1 MFRRIHIA
9 LLTALIP
16 LFVIAQEPLSGALER
31 DTILTKEQSPHYI
44 QQNLSI
50 NSGITLKINA
60 GSQIIL
66 SSGVTLTNNG
76 RLVIEGTE
84 QEKVLFTSDSPE
96 TRWKYISNQGSF
108 FANYLVIRRGVRFIT
123 SYGDTVI
130 VQNCDVADTYGGV
143 GDDCIGVHDAD
154 KLVIR
159 NTTLTGNPA
168 AGKTDAIDVDGI
180 SGDTIAGNVIGWY
193 SDDGIDIGTSSSNI
207 VVDNNVIEH
216 CDMAISVGE
225 NSTAS
230 ISENLLLFS
239 IAGIQSHRGSVVHS
253 EQNTLYGNTYGI
265 RAFHDV
271 GELTSGGTIYVSNS
285 IISESVQGE
294 ITQVDNSEVHFE
306 YTLTDQVL
314 LPGTGNITG
323 LPRFADVESEKFKLS
338 PASDAIDAGNPDLDN
353 DGLDYIADE
362 DDRDPD
368 GTRLDLGCYPYF
380 QSPLRFVEVSPSN
393 LSLEMDD
400 AGEYSDW
407 FKIRNL
413 SGSSI
418 NLKGYYLSDSP
429 DQPFKY
435 RIPED
440 IFVPAGDTIR
450 FWTDDR
456 DEITQ
461 FQLPFK
467 LSGGG
472 EALLLSNPTGVLMEE
487 RAFPRV
493 PMNYLYRESEDTG
506 HWVFSSWPTGDGATT
521 YDSICRD
528 PAFSNMGGAFT
539 FPLNVVL
546 SSSNP
551 TDSILYTIDGGN
563 PQQGVF
569 YQTEIEVQEPL
580 TLRSL
585 IVKENQLPGYIQAA
599 SYFETEKYQL
609 PVVSLSA
616 NEEDLYGA
624 TGIYTNYA
632 SGGPLWE
639 RPISFS
645 YYSEEQQFSAITGI
659 RIQGGNSVFMP
670 KKAFRLFFRGG
681 YGTSPLKQT
690 PFPEGPSSFKNLVLR
705 SGYDD
710 DISTST
716 GTLLRDPF
724 STELWSKLGELST
737 ESDFG
742 VLLLNNSY
750 WGIYNI
756 RESINEYFV
765 EDHKGIQD
773 FDLVRFQK
781 WGPELKYGTMDEWNK
796 MISYFDSTD
805 FTRPG
810 TYNEVSSF
818 MDLNSL
824 LNLLSLVH
832 CSQYRSW
839 TWGTFAIKPVGG
851 RWSWTIWDTD
861 RSYNILSWDGFTEY
875 ANTSA
880 EKWPNIIPQKL
891 IQNEQFRTELINRN
905 CDLLNSLFV
914 AENAIAVYDS
924 LVAVISPEMDAEFE
938 RWNPGNRGRWE
949 QNNESIRNFLRQRPA
964 YLYNQMKSHFAIDDT
979 VRITLRIEGNGR
991 VKLNS
996 LVIDQESWE
1005 GIYMNGIPITLEAW
1019 PAEGETFLE
1028 WRGISNLHRIEI
1040 DPGAALE
1047 IVAVFDTTSTSRE
1060 PLVINE
1066 IMYHPENAEQSEW
1079 IELYNPN
1086 NFSITLNG
1094 FQFTDGGPNNI
1105 FRFEESSIID
1115 PQGYLIVA
1123 GDAEQFLYEFGSSYH
1138 LTGSFNLG
1146 VDGFKLSN
1154 AGESLLLKSDK
1165 GELEDMVRYGS
1176 EDPWPVEAD
1185 GSGPSLQLI
1194 SPDLDNNLYSSWYAS
1209 SGLLFSP
1216 GSPNGGSSSK
1226 EGTSESQRY
1235 LNVYPNPMGDVI
1247 FLDLEEEPFAELQ
1260 LRIYSL
1266 TGSLLNS
1273 ALYETEGGFQTITWK
1288 HKLENPGAYIL
1299 KVTVKD
1305 RESSREESRLLIF
1318 SETR

>member
-1 MFRRIHIA
+1 MLA
-9 LLTALIP
+9 QNP
-16 LFVIAQEPLSGALER
+16 LPAVIER
-31 DTILTKEQSPHYI
+31 DTLLTKENSPHYV

-50 NSGITLKINA
+50 NSGITLKISA

-66 SSGVTLTNNG
+66 SDGVTISNNG
-76 RLVIEGTE
+76 RLIIEGSE
-84 QEKVLFTSDSPE
+84 EEKVLFTSDSPD
-96 TRWKYISNQGSF
+96 TRWNYITNQGSF
-108 FANYLVIRRGVRFIT
+108 AANYLVVRRGVRFIT

-130 VQNCDVADTYGGV
+130 VKNCDVADTYGGV
-143 GDDCIGVHDAD
+143 GDDCIGVHNAD

-159 NTTLTGNPA
+159 NTTLTGNPE
-168 AGKTDAIDVDGI
+168 AGKTDAIDLDGI
-180 SGDTIAGNVIGWY
+180 SGDTIVGNVIRGY
-193 SDDGIDIGTSSSNI
+193 SDDGIDIGTNSSNI
-207 VVDNNVIEH
+207 VIGENVIEN
-216 CDMAISVGE
+216 CDMAISIGE
-225 NSTAS
+225 NSTA
-230 ISENLLLFS
+230 IVSENLLLFS
-239 IAGIQSHRGSVVHS
+239 TAGIQSHRGSIVHS

-285 IISESVQGE
+285 IISNSVQGE

-306 YTLTDQVL
+306 YNLTDLVL

-323 LPRFADVESEKFKLS
+323 SPRFVDVGSGNFRLS
-338 PASDAIDAGNPDLDN
+338 PTSDAIDAGNPDLDN
-353 DGLDYIADE
+353 DGLDYLVDE

-368 GTRLDLGCYPYF
+368 GTRLDLGCFPYF
-380 QSPLRFVEVSPSN
+380 QSPLSFVEVSPSN

-413 SGSSI
+413 SGLPI
-418 NLKGYYLSDSP
+418 NLKGHYLSDRS
-429 DQPFKY
+429 DQPYKY
-435 RIPED
+435 RIAED
-440 IFVPAGDTIR
+440 LYVPPGDTVR

-456 DEITQ
+456 DEITILQ
-461 FQLPFK
+461 VPFK

-487 RAFPRV
+487 RVFPRV
-493 PMNYLYRESEDTG
+493 PMNYLYREMEDTG
-506 HWVFSSWPTGDGATT
+506 LWAFSSWPTGEGAFT
-521 YDSICRD
+521 YDTLCMD
-528 PAFSNMGGAFT
+528 PAFSHQGGEST
-539 FPLNVVL
+539 FPLNVTL
-546 SSSNP
+546 SSSIP
-551 TDSILYTIDGGN
+551 TDSIFYTTDGGD
-563 PQQGVF
+563 PPKGLF
-569 YQTEIEVQEPL
+569 YQSELEVLEPI
-580 TLRSL
+580 TLRSV
-585 IVKENQLPGYIQAA
+585 IVKENHLPGYIQAA
-599 SYFETEKYQL
+599 SYFESDKYHL

-616 NEEDLYGA
+616 NEADLYGA

-632 SGGPLWE
+632 SSGPLWE

-645 YYSEEQQFSAITGI
+645 FYSGDQQFSAISGI
-659 RIQGGNSVFMP
+659 RIQGGNSVFMA

-681 YGTSPLKQT
+681 YGTSPLKQS
-690 PFPEGPSSFKNLVLR
+690 PFPTGPSSFKNLVLR

-742 VLLLNNSY
+742 VLLLNNNY

-765 EDHKGIQD
+765 EDHMGIQD

-781 WGPELKYGTMDEWNK
+781 WGPELKYGTMDEWDRL
-796 MISYFDSTD
+796 ISYFDSTD
-805 FTRPG
+805 FTRPE
-810 TYNEVSSF
+810 TYNEVSAF

-839 TWGTFAIKPVGG
+839 TWGTFAIKPTDG

-861 RSYNILSWDGFTEY
+861 RSYNILSWDGFAEY

-891 IQNEQFRTELINRN
+891 IQNEQFRTGLINRN

-949 QNNESIRNFLRQRPA
+949 QNNESIRNFLRQRPD

-979 VRITLRIEGNGR
+979 VRITLRIEGKGR

-996 LVIDQESWE
+996 LIIDQESWE
-1005 GIYMNGIPITLEAW
+1005 GIYMDGIPIILEAW
-1019 PAEGETFLE
+1019 PAEGETFIE

-1040 DPGAALE
+1040 DPGTALE

-1060 PLVINE
+1060 PIVINE
-1066 IMYHPENAEQSEW
+1066 IMYHPQSPEQSEW

-1086 NFSITLNG
+1086 DFSITLNG
-1094 FQFTDGGPNNI
+1094 FQFTDGGSNNL
-1105 FRFEESSIID
+1105 FSFEENSIID
-1115 PQGYLIVA
+1115 PQGFLIVA
-1123 GDAEQFLYEFGSSYH
+1123 GNAEQFLYEYGSAFH

-1146 VDGFKLSN
+1146 EYGFMLSN
-1154 AGESLLLKSDK
+1154 EGESLLLKSDK
-1165 GELEDMVRYGS
+1165 GELEDMVRYAS
-1176 EDPWPVEAD
+1176 KDPWPVEAD
-1185 GSGPSLQLI
+1185 GTGPSLQLI
-1194 SPDLDNNLYSSWYAS
+1194 SPELDNNLYLNWYAT
-1209 SGLLFSP
+1209 SGPLFSP
-1216 GSPNGGSSSK
+1216 GSPNGGSSS
-1226 EGTSESQRY
+1226 EDGTPGSERY
-1235 LNVYPNPMGDVI
+1235 LNVYPNPMGEVI
-1247 FLDLEEEPFAELQ
+1247 YLDLDEEPFAEVD

-1266 TGSLLNS
+1266 TGSLVS
-1273 ALYETEGGFQTITWK
+1273 STLYHTEGGFQTITWQ

-1299 KVTVKD
+1299 KVTVQD
-1305 RESSREESRLLIF
+1305 RKSSREESRLLIF
-1318 SETR
+1318 SGNH